1 MGPQER
7 KELEKR
13 GILVLK
19 KGNEDREIEFE
30 LRYLS
35 SLTLEERFSAM
46 LAKSR
51 ELNINL
57 AKNGHRRTAAITKRT

>member
-1 MGPQER
+1 MGLQER
-7 KELEKR
+7 RELEKR

-30 LRYLS
+30 LRYLA

-51 ELNINL
+51 ELNVNL
-57 AKNGHRRTAAITKRT
+57 AKNGHRRAAAITKRT